1 MSWRITFYNQKVK
14 SQALAFPDGILA
26 NFLHVI
32 ELVEEFGPHLGLP
45 HTRPMGSGL
54 FEVRARGKEGIGR
67 ALFCALPGRELMV
80 LNTFIKKSKKT
91 PQKELELAR
100 KRMKEVSK

>member
-1 MSWRITFYNQKVK
+1 MKWRITFYSQKVK

-26 NFLHVI
+26 SFLHVI
-32 ELVEEFGPHLGLP
+32 ELVEEFGPHIGMP
-45 HTRPMGSGL
+45 YTRPMGSGL

-67 ALFCALPGRELMV
+67 ALFCSLPGRELIV
-80 LNTFIKKSKKT
+80 LNTFIKKSRKT

-100 KRMKEVSK
+100 NRMREVSK